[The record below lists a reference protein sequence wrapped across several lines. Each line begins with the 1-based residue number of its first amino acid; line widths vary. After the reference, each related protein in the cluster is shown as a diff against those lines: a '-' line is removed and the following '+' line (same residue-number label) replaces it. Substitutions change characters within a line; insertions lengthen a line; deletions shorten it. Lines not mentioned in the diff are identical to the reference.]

1 MEDHIGS
8 RNSSQCKSHHQKLF
22 KKHLSIQKI
31 VETLCPDLLEKISIK
46 SQDSLYSNESEK
58 I

>member
-1 MEDHIGS
+1 MEEHIES
-8 RNSSQCKSHHQKLF
+8 RDSSQCKSHHQKLM

-31 VETLCPDLLEKISIK
+31 VENLCPDLLEKISIK
-46 SQDSLYSNESEK
+46 SQDSSYSNESEK